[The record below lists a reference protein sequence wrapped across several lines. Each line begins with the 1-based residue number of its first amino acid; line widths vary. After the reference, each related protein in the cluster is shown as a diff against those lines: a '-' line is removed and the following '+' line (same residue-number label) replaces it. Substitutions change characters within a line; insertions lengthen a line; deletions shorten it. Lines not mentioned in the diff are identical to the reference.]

1 MKQLFFPA
9 IATVLCTAVFG
20 QQTVYYSDP
29 FTKFKEAK
37 DYFQKDQYSLAYP
50 LLKELKQSV
59 RETDKANNS
68 VTVQEINYYA
78 TACAL
83 KQGEESAEEEAIDFI
98 DLEKNTARVQMM
110 NFQLGEYYFRQKE
123 FSKAI
128 THYEQANI
136 ANLSNS
142 DIAAMKFHQG
152 YSYFTMQQFAKA
164 KPLFNTIRSMRD
176 DPNYL
181 DANYYYGF
189 LAFRD
194 KQYNEALQ
202 SFKIVE
208 NEKDYATVV
217 PYYIA
222 QVYYIQGKKD
232 EALKYAEAKIKTGK
246 SQYYD
251 LELKQ
256 MIGHAYFERKEYD
269 KGLPYLEDYVKRSPK
284 VRREDLYELS
294 YAYYMD
300 NQLAKAIDGF
310 KQLSGKE
317 DSLSQNA
324 MYLLGDA
331 YLKTG
336 QKSNARNAFLFCASN
351 SSDRRQQEVSK
362 FQYARLSYELDY
374 QDEALNSLR
383 SFLNDYPNSA
393 FITQAKDLL
402 VAVLTNTNNYREALS
417 LLDGMNSPTPNAKRL
432 YPRILYGRATEFVN
446 DGRLGDADALLDK
459 ALKDPNNGSVL
470 PLLNFWKGEIA
481 YRNNRLDDAIK
492 YYNAYVSAGS
502 PASGD
507 ANAANARYN
516 LGYCYLRK
524 ENYQAALTFFEPL
537 AKNPALNSDELT
549 QDAYL
554 RTADCYYMERNFS
567 RAKTMYEN
575 VIKFS
580 WPAEDYAT
588 FQHAMIAGIK
598 SSKDKISL
606 LNTMN
611 RKFPSSALITD
622 ANMEIA
628 NTYMADEKF
637 SEAIPYLNNVIKNST
652 NASLKPQ
659 AYLKLGTAYYNLNN
673 NTEALKHYQEL
684 ITLYPNSQEA
694 DDALDNVKVIYVE
707 NGKPDEYAAF
717 MRKAGK
723 PISIDAED
731 SLTYAAAENQLVNG
745 NTSAA
750 LNSFNNYLQKFPDG
764 VYAMDAHFYR
774 GEIYNGEKD
783 WKNALIGYE
792 TVAANAPNSYA
803 EKSILAAARINFFE
817 IKNYARAETYYIQLG
832 REASNQENQLEAMR
846 GLLRSQYQLQKWT
859 EAVANAKDLAAAK
872 GSSTDDKALANM
884 AIAKAYSVNRQYDLA
899 IANFKTVVQLNKAAL
914 AAEARYEIADSWF
927 ELNKLSDA
935 EKAAFE
941 VINKSGSYDYWVTKA
956 YILLG
961 DVYFKQ
967 KDFFNAKATFQSVV
981 DNTIEPTLKSEAQT
995 KLTQVTEEE
1004 SKSSKVGG

>member
-1 MKQLFFPA
+1 MKQSFFLA
-9 IATVLCTAVFG
+9 IATVLSISAFS
-20 QQTVYYSDP
+20 QQTIYYSDP

-37 DYFQKDQYSLAYP
+37 EHFQKEQYSLAYP

-83 KQGEESAEEEAIDFI
+83 KQSEESAEEQAIDYI

-110 NFQLGEYYFRQKE
+110 NFQLAEYYFRQKN
-123 FSKAI
+123 FNKAVA
-128 THYEQANI
+128 HYEQANI
-136 ANLSNS
+136 ANLSNK

-181 DANYYYGF
+181 AANYYYGF

-222 QVYYIQGKKD
+222 QIYYIQGKKE
-232 EALKYAEAKIKTGK
+232 EALKYAENKIKTGK

-269 KGLPYLEDYVKRSPK
+269 KGLPYLEDYVKSSPK

-294 YAYYMD
+294 YAYYMG
-300 NQLAKAIDGF
+300 NQLPKAIEGF

-317 DSLSQNA
+317 DSLSQSA

-351 SSDRRQQEVSK
+351 SSDRKQQEVSK
-362 FQYARLSYELDY
+362 FQYARLSYELGY
-374 QDEALNSLR
+374 QDEALNSLKA
-383 SFLNDYPNSA
+383 FLNDYSNSA
-393 FITQAKDLL
+393 YNAEAKDLL

-417 LLDGMNSPTPNAKRL
+417 LLDGMSNPTPNAKRL

-446 DGRLGDADALLDK
+446 DGRLAEADALLDK
-459 ALKDPNNGSVL
+459 ALKDPNNGSVF
-470 PLLNFWKGEIA
+470 PLVNFWKGEIA

-492 YYNAYVSAGS
+492 YYNAYVSGGS
-502 PASGD
+502 PASGE
-507 ANAANARYN
+507 ANISNVRYN

-524 ENYQAALTFFEPL
+524 ENYPAALGFFEPL

-554 RTADCYYMERNFS
+554 RTADCYYMERNYS
-567 RAKTMYEN
+567 KAKAMYEN

-588 FQHAMIAGIK
+588 FQNAMITGIK

-611 RKFPSSALITD
+611 RKFPSSGLITD
-622 ANMEIA
+622 ANLEVA

-637 SEAIPYLNNVIKNST
+637 SEAIPYLNNVIKESG

-659 AYLKLGTAYYNLNN
+659 AYLKLGTSYYNLNN
-673 NTEALKHYQEL
+673 NAEALKHYQQLVEQ
-684 ITLYPNSQEA
+684 YPNSQEA
-694 DDALDNVKVIYVE
+694 GDALNNVRVIYIE
-707 NGKPDEYAAF
+707 MSKPDEYAAF

-723 PISIDAED
+723 PISVDAED
-731 SLTYAAAENQLVNG
+731 SLTYAAAENQLTNG
-745 NTSAA
+745 NTTAA
-750 LNSFNNYLQKFPDG
+750 LNSFNSYLQKFPDG
-764 VYAMDAHFYR
+764 VYAMDANFYR
-774 GEIYNGEKD
+774 GEIYSSKKD
-783 WKNALIGYE
+783 WNNALTGYE
-792 TVAANAPNSYA
+792 TVAANAPNNFA
-803 EKSILAAARINFFE
+803 EKAILAAARINFFE
-817 IKNYARAETYYIQLG
+817 LKNYAKAETYYIQLG
-832 REASNQENQLEAMR
+832 RETSNQENQLEAMR
-846 GLLRSQYQLQKWT
+846 GLLRCQYQLQKWT
-859 EAVANAKDLAAAK
+859 EAAANAKDLVAAK
-872 GSSTDDKALANM
+872 GSSNDDKALASM
-884 AIAKAYSVNRQYDLA
+884 AIGKSFAINRQYDQA

-927 ELNKLSDA
+927 ELNKLADA

-967 KDFFNAKATFQSVV
+967 KDYFNAKATFQSVV

-1004 SKSSKVGG
+1004 SKSSKVGN

>member
-1 MKQLFFPA
+1 MKQTISLA
-9 IATVLCTAVFG
+9 IAAAICTTALG
-20 QQTVYYSDP
+20 QQTIYYSDP

-37 DYFQKDQYSLAYP
+37 EYFQKEQYSLAYP
-50 LLKELKQSV
+50 LFKELKQSV

-68 VTVQEINYYA
+68 VTVQEIDYYA

-83 KQGEESAEEEAIDFI
+83 KQGEQSAEQEAIDYI

-110 NFQLGEYYFRQKE
+110 NFQLGEYYFRQKD
-123 FSKAI
+123 FNKAV

-136 ANLSNS
+136 ANLNNA

-164 KPLFNTIRSMRD
+164 KPLFNTIRSMND

-194 KQYNEALQ
+194 KQYSEALQ

-208 NEKDYATVV
+208 NEKDYTTVV

-222 QVYYIQGKKD
+222 QIYYIQGKKE
-232 EALKYAEAKIKTGK
+232 EALKYAENKIKGGK

-251 LELKQ
+251 LEMKQ

-269 KGLPYLEDYVKRSPK
+269 KGLPYLEDYVKRSSK

-294 YAYYMD
+294 YAYYMG
-300 NQLAKAIDGF
+300 NQLPKAIEGF

-317 DSLSQNA
+317 DSLSQSA

-351 SSDRRQQEVSK
+351 SSDKKQQEVSK
-362 FQYARLSYELDY
+362 FQYARLSYELGY
-374 QDEALNSLR
+374 QDEALTSLK
-383 SFLNDYPNSA
+383 SFLNDYPNSTYIA
-393 FITQAKDLL
+393 EAKDLL

-417 LLDGMNSPTPNAKRL
+417 LLDGMNNPTPNAKRL

-446 DGRLGDADALLDK
+446 DGRLADADALLDK

-470 PLLNFWKGEIA
+470 PLVNFWKGEIA
-481 YRNNRLDDAIK
+481 YRSNKLDDAIK
-492 YYNAYVSAGS
+492 YYNAYVSGGS
-502 PASGD
+502 PASGE
-507 ANAANARYN
+507 ANLSNARYN

-524 ENYQAALTFFEPL
+524 ENYPAALGFFEPL

-554 RTADCYYMERNFS
+554 RTADCYYMEKNYS
-567 RAKTMYEN
+567 KAKAMYEN

-588 FQHAMIAGIK
+588 FQNAMIAGIRN
-598 SSKDKISL
+598 SKDKISL

-611 RKFPSSALITD
+611 RKFPSSGLITD
-622 ANMEIA
+622 ANMEVA

-637 SEAIPYLNNVIKNST
+637 SEAIPYLNNVIKGSG

-673 NTEALKHYQEL
+673 NNEALKYYQEL
-684 ITLYPNSQEA
+684 VAQYPNSQEA
-694 DDALDNVKVIYVE
+694 NDALDNVKVIYVE
-707 NGKPDEYAAF
+707 NGKTDEYAAF

-723 PISIDAED
+723 PISVDAED
-731 SLTYAAAENQLVNG
+731 SLTYAAAENQLTNG
-745 NTSAA
+745 NTNAA
-750 LNSFNNYLQKFPDG
+750 LTSFTNYLQKFPDG
-764 VYAMDAHFYR
+764 VYAMDANFYR
-774 GEIYNGEKD
+774 GEIYSGKKD
-783 WKNALIGYE
+783 WNNALNGYE
-792 TVAANAPNSYA
+792 TVAANAPNNYA
-803 EKSILAAARINFFE
+803 ERAILAAARINFFE
-817 IKNYARAETYYIQLG
+817 LKNYAKAETYYTQLG
-832 REASNQENQLEAMR
+832 REASNQETQLEAMR

-859 EAVANAKDLAAAK
+859 EAAANAKDLAAAK
-872 GSSTDDKALANM
+872 GSSNDDKALSNM
-884 AIAKAYSVNRQYDLA
+884 AIGKANAINRQYDQA

-927 ELNKLSDA
+927 ELNKLADA

-967 KDFFNAKATFQSVV
+967 KDYFNAKATFQSVV

-995 KLTQVTEEE
+995 KLTQVMDEE
-1004 SKSSKVGG
+1004 SKSSKVGN